1 MSMSSEMNKDQQEI
15 SQLIQIRAIYQLTTE
30 ITKNCFDPCVPRLNP
45 RMEDSEKNCL
55 SNCAANFLRMKL
67 LYTRRLIESAKSISA
82 SITSNNNNNNTA
94 IKNPNDEFNQE

>member
-1 MSMSSEMNKDQQEI
+1 MSMSSKMNKDQQEI

-30 ITKNCFDPCVPRLNP
+30 ITKNCFDPCVPKLNP

-82 SITSNNNNNNTA
+82 SITSNNNTTIN
-94 IKNPNDEFNQE
+94 NPNDEFSQE